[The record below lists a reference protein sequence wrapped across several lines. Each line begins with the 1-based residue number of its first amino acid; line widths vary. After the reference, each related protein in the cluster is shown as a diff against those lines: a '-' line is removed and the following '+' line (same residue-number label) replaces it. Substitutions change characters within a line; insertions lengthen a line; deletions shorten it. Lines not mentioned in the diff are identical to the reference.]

1 MIWAYQFGGIVPIL
15 QPLVAEHLLA
25 YKSFHFIIDLNDSS
39 EVCNPKC
46 KEGQCCSE
54 GQCFCIDN
62 TNGNPE
68 MKLCEG
74 IYTLSI
80 YSVAMYCT
88 FIVFVND
95 IHGKNQIFMI
105 ILCLKFIYVH
115 ILHFCGF
122 TSISQHNY
130 YM

>member
-1 MIWAYQFGGIVPIL
+1 MGTPIWWHCPDIAAFGGWTFSCIQIF
-15 QPLVAEHLLA
+15 
-25 YKSFHFIIDLNDSS
+25 SFLIDLNDSS

-74 IYTLSI
+74 IYTVSI
-80 YSVAMYCT
+80 CSVAAYCT
-88 FIVFVND
+88 FIVFVHD
-95 IHGKNQIFMI
+95 IHDKNQIFMI
-105 ILCLKFIYVH
+105 ILCCYIYVY
-115 ILHFCGF
+115 ILQFCGF
-122 TSISQHNY
+122 TSFSQHNN

>member
-1 MIWAYQFGGIVPIL
+1 MVIWGHQFGDIVPML
-15 QPLVAEHLLA
+15 QPLVAEHLFA

-46 KEGQCCSE
+46 KEGQCCSD

-74 IYTLSI
+74 IYTISI
-80 YSVAMYCT
+80 CSVAMYHTC
-88 FIVFVND
+88 IVFVHN
-95 IHGKNQIFMI
+95 IHDKNQI
-105 ILCLKFIYVH
+105 ILYMYIY
-115 ILHFCGF
+115 C
-122 TSISQHNY
+122 TSVDLLSLASV
-130 YM
+130 